1 MSIVR
6 HLKKLLLLND
16 GAVQACGNR
25 EDVVGKLVPKLGVVR
40 AGAA

>member
-1 MSIVR
+1 
-6 HLKKLLLLND
+6 
-16 GAVQACGNR
+16 VQAFGNR